1 MALKSTLANKTEVD
15 ALDLPLRPFYV
26 EREGKFVL
34 DVEGFVPS
42 TEVHTLKTEVA
53 KFRDNNIALM
63 KERDTLKETVTKFD
77 GIDPE
82 EYKTT
87 KAEYDKLKGKGVK
100 GADDLEAAIAK
111 AVAAATK
118 PISDKLQEESTAR
131 QTAQAAAD
139 AATFRELFSTDAKK
153 VGVRPASM
161 RHVLREASEKFS
173 LKDGVIVPKDGVKHP
188 TDPLKTLTTEEWL
201 QQLVKTDE
209 YLFEP
214 SVGGG
219 ANGSAAGGGGGNAN
233 ARKLI
238 NPTPEEMGRNMDDI
252 ASGKAVVV
260 RQ

>member
-1 MALKSTLANKTEVD
+1 MGLKSTLANKAEVD
-15 ALDLPLRPFYV
+15 ALELPLRPLYV

-34 DVEGFVPS
+34 DVEGMVPS
-42 TEVHTLKTEVA
+42 AEVHELRTKVA
-53 KFRDNNIALM
+53 EFRDNNIAVT
-63 KERDTLKETVTKFD
+63 KERDTLKATVSKFE

-82 EYKTT
+82 EHKTI

-100 GADDLEAAIAK
+100 SEDDLQKAIAAAI
-111 AVAAATK
+111 K
-118 PISDKLQEESTAR
+118 PISDKLAEESSAR
-131 QTAQAAAD
+131 AEAQKRAD
-139 AATFRELFSTDAKK
+139 DATFRELFSTDAKK
-153 VGVRPASM
+153 VGVRPASL
-161 RHVLREASEKFS
+161 RHVLREASEKFT
-173 LKDGVIVPKDGVKHP
+173 LKDGSIVPKEGVKHP

-219 ANGSAAGGGGGNAN
+219 ANGGGSGGSSGGGGGNA
-233 ARKLI
+233 RKII

-260 RQ
+260 RH